1 MSFNNWIV
9 SFFTN
14 GGMIVVTIYAIFT
27 VAFIMQSV
35 YKTHLQKKR
44 NVSNPEVVV
53 LLSMTILKW
62 VAGIAVPAS
71 LVIIMAHVSALS
83 LGL

>member
-9 SFFTN
+9 SFFSN
-14 GGMIVVTIYAIFT
+14 GGMIVVAIYVIFS
-27 VAFIMQSV
+27 VIFIMQMV
-35 YKTHLQKKR
+35 YKSRLQKKR
-44 NVSNPEVVV
+44 NVSNPEVVM

-62 VAGIAVPAS
+62 VAGIAFPSS
-71 LVIIMAHVSALS
+71 LVITMAHVSALS

>member
-1 MSFNNWIV
+1 MTFNAWINSV
-9 SFFTN
+9 FNN

-27 VAFIMQSV
+27 VAFILQSV

-44 NVSNPEVVV
+44 NASNPEVVV

-71 LVIIMAHVSALS
+71 LVIVMAHVSALS

>member
-1 MSFNNWIV
+1 MTFNYWLNA
-9 SFFTN
+9 FFTN
-14 GGMIVVTIYAIFT
+14 GGMIVVAIYIVFTI
-27 VAFIMQSV
+27 AFILQSV

-44 NVSNPEVVV
+44 NASNHEVVV

-62 VAGIAVPAS
+62 VAGIAVPTS
-71 LVIIMAHVSALS
+71 LVIVMAHVSALS

>member
-44 NVSNPEVVV
+44 NASNPEVVV

-62 VAGIAVPAS
+62 VTGIALPAS
-71 LVIIMAHVSALS
+71 LVIVMAHVSALS

>member
-9 SFFTN
+9 SFFAN
-14 GGMIVVTIYAIFT
+14 GGMIVVAIYAIFT

-44 NVSNPEVVV
+44 NASNPEVVV

-62 VAGIAVPAS
+62 VAGIALPAS
-71 LVIIMAHVSALS
+71 IVIVMAHVSALS

>member
-9 SFFTN
+9 SFFSN
-14 GGMIVVTIYAIFT
+14 GGMIVVTIYIVFS
-27 VAFIMQSV
+27 VIFIMQSV

-44 NVSNPEVVV
+44 NASNPEVVM

-62 VAGIAVPAS
+62 VAGIAFPAS
-71 LVIIMAHVSALS
+71 LVITMAHVSALS

>member
-1 MSFNNWIV
+1 MTFNAWIN
-9 SFFTN
+9 SFFSN
-14 GGMIVVTIYAIFT
+14 GGMIFVIIYIVFII
-27 VAFIMQSV
+27 AFILQSV

-44 NVSNPEVVV
+44 NASNPEVVV

-71 LVIIMAHVSALS
+71 LVIVMAHVSALS

>member
-1 MSFNNWIV
+1 MSFNAWIN
-9 SFFTN
+9 SFFNN
-14 GGMIVVTIYAIFT
+14 GGMIVVTIYVIFT
-27 VAFIMQSV
+27 IVFILQSV

-44 NVSNPEVVV
+44 NASNPEVVV
-53 LLSMTILKW
+53 LLSMTIFKW

-71 LVIIMAHVSALS
+71 LVIVMAHVSALS

>member
-1 MSFNNWIV
+1 MTFNYWLNA
-9 SFFTN
+9 FFTN
-14 GGMIVVTIYAIFT
+14 GGMIVVAIYIVFTI
-27 VAFIMQSV
+27 AFILQSV

-44 NVSNPEVVV
+44 NASNPELVV

-71 LVIIMAHVSALS
+71 LVIVMAHVSALS

>member
-1 MSFNNWIV
+1 MSFNSWIN
-9 SFFTN
+9 SFFSN
-14 GGMIVVTIYAIFT
+14 GGMIVVTIYIIFT
-27 VAFIMQSV
+27 IVFILQSV

-44 NVSNPEVVV
+44 NASNPEVVV

-62 VAGIAVPAS
+62 VTGIALPAS
-71 LVIIMAHVSALS
+71 LVIVMAHVSALS

>member
-1 MSFNNWIV
+1 MTFNTWIN
-9 SFFTN
+9 SFFSN
-14 GGMIVVTIYAIFT
+14 GGMIVVTIYTIFT

-53 LLSMTILKW
+53 LLSMTIFKW
-62 VAGIAVPAS
+62 VAGIAFPAS
-71 LVIIMAHVSALS
+71 LVITMAHISALS

>member
-14 GGMIVVTIYAIFT
+14 GGMIVVTIYVIFT
-27 VAFIMQSV
+27 VAFILQSV

-44 NVSNPEVVV
+44 NASNPEVIV
-53 LLSMTILKW
+53 LLSMTIFKW
-62 VAGIAVPAS
+62 VAGIALPTS
-71 LVIIMAHVSALS
+71 LVIVMAHVSALS

>member
-1 MSFNNWIV
+1 MTFNAWIN
-9 SFFTN
+9 SFFSN
-14 GGMIVVTIYAIFT
+14 GGMIVVTIYAIFS
-27 VAFIMQSV
+27 VSFILQSV

-44 NVSNPEVVV
+44 NASNPEVVM

-71 LVIIMAHVSALS
+71 LVIVMAHVSALS

>member
-1 MSFNNWIV
+1 MTFNYWLNA
-9 SFFTN
+9 FFNN
-14 GGMIVVTIYAIFT
+14 GGMIVVTIYIVFT
-27 VAFIMQSV
+27 IAFILQSV

-44 NVSNPEVVV
+44 NASNPEVVV

-71 LVIIMAHVSALS
+71 LVIVMAHVSALS

>member
-9 SFFTN
+9 SFFAN
-14 GGMIVVTIYAIFT
+14 GGMIVVAIYIIFAI
-27 VAFIMQSV
+27 VFILQSV

-44 NVSNPEVVV
+44 NASNPEVVV

-62 VAGIAVPAS
+62 VAGIALPAS
-71 LVIIMAHVSALS
+71 IVITMAHVSALS

>member
-9 SFFTN
+9 SFFSN
-14 GGMIVVTIYAIFT
+14 GGMIVVTIYAIFS

-71 LVIIMAHVSALS
+71 LVMVMAHVSALS

>member
-9 SFFTN
+9 SFFAN
-14 GGMIVVTIYAIFT
+14 GGMIVVTIYVIFT
-27 VAFIMQSV
+27 IAFILQSV

-44 NVSNPEVVV
+44 NASNPEVVV
-53 LLSMTILKW
+53 LLSMTIFKW
-62 VAGIAVPAS
+62 IAVIALPAS
-71 LVIIMAHVSALS
+71 LVIVMAHVSALS

>member
-1 MSFNNWIV
+1 MTFNYWLNA
-9 SFFTN
+9 FFTN
-14 GGMIVVTIYAIFT
+14 GGMIVVAIYAIFA
-27 VAFIMQSV
+27 VAATLQMI

-71 LVIIMAHVSALS
+71 LVIVMAHVSALS

>member
-1 MSFNNWIV
+1 MTFNYWLNA
-9 SFFTN
+9 FFTN
-14 GGMIVVTIYAIFT
+14 GGMIVVAIYIVFTI
-27 VAFIMQSV
+27 AFILQSV

-44 NVSNPEVVV
+44 NASNPEVVV

-71 LVIIMAHVSALS
+71 LVIVMAHVSALR